1 MTARVHAR
9 LCAAL
14 SVLAGSTRVSDA
26 RVRPWASITFSGARH
41 WLSLHVPSDAAA
53 QAMAA
58 LSRYDLV
65 LPGHFVADLA
75 ITQRTEAGQ
84 DCVLAVEVLTVAQD

>member
-14 SVLAGSTRVSDA
+14 GRLTGSTQVSGA

-41 WLSLHVPSDAAA
+41 WLSLHVPRDTAV
-53 QAMAA
+53 QAIAA
-58 LSRYDLV
+58 LSACDLA

-75 ITQRTEAGQ
+75 ITQRTEDAQG
-84 DCVLAVEVLTVAQD
+84 CVLAVEVLTVAQE